1 MMMTVTFD
9 RPWSEQSAEV
19 QNAIS
24 EEAYNATAKALGY
37 NIEHKKTFIEKVLT
51 SLAKYGIIK
60 LQS

>member
-1 MMMTVTFD
+1 MMMTITMD

-37 NIEHKKTFIEKVLT
+37 NIEHKKTFLEKVLT
-51 SLAKYGIIK
+51 SLAKYGIIRV
-60 LQS
+60 

>member
-1 MMMTVTFD
+1 MMMTITMD

-37 NIEHKKTFIEKVLT
+37 NIEHKKAFVEKVLT
-51 SLAKYGIIK
+51 SLSKYGIIK
-60 LQS
+60 V